1 MSEPFFSTPASI
13 HPSPHRC
20 RAQAHSGKAHASK
33 AHASKQ
39 EKTWFFDVPSD
50 WQPCFQAVAK
60 IHARTP
66 HVRKMFVGIG
76 VCIQGRK
83 N

>member
-1 MSEPFFSTPASI
+1 MSELTFSTPAPI
-13 HPSPHRC
+13 HPSALRC
-20 RAQAHSGKAHASK
+20 RAQALAGKANTGD
-33 AHASKQ
+33 Q
-39 EKTWFFDVPSD
+39 EKIWFFDVPSD

-60 IHARTP
+60 IQARTL
-66 HVRKMFVGIG
+66 HVRKMFVGSS